1 MGDKKY
7 YWLRLKNDFFKRHDI
22 KIISSMPNGRDIVLL
37 YIKLMVESVD
47 HEGYLRFSD
56 AIPYTAEMISTIT
69 ETKPVIVNKAL
80 DVLKQF
86 GLVEQME
93 DGTFFLPKVPELIGS
108 ETAWAEKKRRQ
119 KDLPKLT
126 NGCVR
131 LNAEMVRFPDGTK
144 HFVDE
149 KRYGG
154 NGMLALDL
162 AECRC
167 EMCGLAG
174 VNLVIHHGNG
184 FSNDINDLYVLC
196 TSCHGKVHGA
206 AGNIPPLV
214 HHRKGDVPA
223 EKEIEKE
230 IDIDTYIQ
238 QSFTNIRLNKV
249 FNDYL
254 IYRKVSTDIEK
265 EKIKDKLV
273 KLANC
278 DEDLMIRILEQSM
291 EQGWKGLYPI
301 KKDAKKT
308 KFSNFDERDYGKD
321 QYDAIEKAMG
331 GG

>member
-56 AIPYTAEMISTIT
+56 AIPYTPEMISTIT
-69 ETKPVIVNKAL
+69 ETKPGIVNKAL
-80 DVLKQF
+80 DILQQF
-86 GLVEQME
+86 GLIEQME
-93 DGTFFLPKVPELIGS
+93 DGTFFLPKVPDLIGF
-108 ETAWAEKKRRQ
+108 ETEWAAKKRTYRGQQ
-119 KDLPKLT
+119 KDNARTMSEDKKD
-126 NGCVR
+126 NVR
-131 LNAEMVRFPDGTK
+131 Q
-144 HFVDE
+144 
-149 KRYGG
+149 
-154 NGMLALDL
+154 
-162 AECRC
+162 
-167 EMCGLAG
+167 
-174 VNLVIHHGNG
+174 
-184 FSNDINDLYVLC
+184 
-196 TSCHGKVHGA
+196 
-206 AGNIPPLV
+206 
-214 HHRKGDVPA
+214 

-278 DEDLMIRILEQSM
+278 DEEMMIRILEQSM

-301 KKDAKKT
+301 KKDEKKKT
-308 KFSNFDERDYGKD
+308 KFSNFDERDYGQD
-321 QYDAIEKAMG
+321 QFDALEKAMTG
-331 GG
+331 G